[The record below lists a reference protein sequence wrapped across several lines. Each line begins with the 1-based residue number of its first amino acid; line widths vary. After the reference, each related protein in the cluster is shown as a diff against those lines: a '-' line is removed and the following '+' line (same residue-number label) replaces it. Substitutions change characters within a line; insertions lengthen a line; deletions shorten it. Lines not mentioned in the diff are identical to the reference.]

1 MKGQKMERWHT
12 KTFRTDDVTSKRIDA
27 LAEQEDRSISKML
40 DILVQE
46 ALKDRQCREM
56 IRKAERETPAETVAR
71 INRRLERKQQESI

>member
-56 IRKAERETPAETVAR
+56 IRKAERPEFPHGEFDNGAHWMAS
-71 INRRLERKQQESI
+71 ND